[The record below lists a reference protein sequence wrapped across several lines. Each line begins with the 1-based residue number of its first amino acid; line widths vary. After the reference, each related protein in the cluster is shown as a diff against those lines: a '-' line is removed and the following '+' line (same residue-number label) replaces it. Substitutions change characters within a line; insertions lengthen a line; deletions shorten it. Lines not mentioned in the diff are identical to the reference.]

1 MVNLDLSFEIAHY
14 FVRFFGF
21 LIFIIFALD
30 FVLRILRFL
39 RLFIEW
45 KLVRDWLETFSSSM
59 MFRLK
64 MLTEGLLPLSL
75 VWNVISKE
83 D

>member
-1 MVNLDLSFEIAHY
+1 MVNLDLSFEIARY

-45 KLVRDWLETFSSSM
+45 KLVRDWLETFSSFM
-59 MFRLK
+59 MFLLK